1 MDLGGRVRLSQL
13 ASVVVGV
20 PLFLI
25 GVVMQV
31 AKLASQ
37 GLRCLLL
44 ALSAAVLLMGNVR
57 AIWLSSGAEAD
68 QR

>member
-1 MDLGGRVRLSQL
+1 MDLGGRVRLAHL
-13 ASVVVGV
+13 VSVVVGV

-37 GLRCLLL
+37 RLRWLLL